1 MARKVF
7 CNWYL
12 MENSNA
18 QALGFIFIH
27 VHIFE
32 LEKNILADADLR
44 VT

>member
-1 MARKVF
+1 
-7 CNWYL
+7 

-27 VHIFE
+27 LNIFE
-32 LEKNILADADLR
+32 LEKNIQADADLR